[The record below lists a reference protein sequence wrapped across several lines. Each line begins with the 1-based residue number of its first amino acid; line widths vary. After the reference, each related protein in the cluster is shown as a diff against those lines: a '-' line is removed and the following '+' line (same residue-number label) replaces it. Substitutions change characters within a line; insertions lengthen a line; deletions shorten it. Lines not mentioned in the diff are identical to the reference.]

1 MKSLD
6 WISYENFKP
15 KSSNGSLPEGL
26 LLFLEIGVAAGLV
39 LPKGLMGDT
48 LDEEL
53 LPLVGLYDEL
63 LPLVGLCL
71 CLFVGNGLVI
81 G

>member
-1 MKSLD
+1 MKSLE

-39 LPKGLMGDT
+39 LPKGLMGDP
-48 LDEEL
+48 LD
-53 LPLVGLYDEL
+53 DEFLL

-71 CLFVGNGLVI
+71 FVGKGLVI
-81 G
+81 D